1 MKKFFGLLA
10 LAIMLSSCA
19 SLQEMFNSIGNSFG
33 SAGSSGGNTGSQSSP
48 LSRSSKA
55 YVIPASYET
64 AYSYR
69 TDTPDPKMKNIPKN
83 IEANR
88 VNDPAEYV
96 RQIAAYINE
105 NSRNDFERVK
115 KAHDLVAVLVRYDAA
130 NFWANTVPDQ
140 SYQNVLKTKLAVCQ
154 GYSELFKKLCDELK
168 VPCDIVIG
176 FGRGVGTSPFAGDTP
191 TNSNHAWNIVTIN
204 NENYLIDCT
213 WDSGY
218 MDGKVS
224 KQSYTTDWLFL
235 KPEQFLCS
243 HYPENQKQQL
253 MAKSLSSNE
262 FLKLP
267 FYKPK
272 FFEVVE
278 HIDQDLFAI
287 NQVDGKLVLD
297 YTVKDGFDIIY
308 SIFNEN
314 GSRQFPNNVFS
325 QQEGGK
331 YKAYFSFPA
340 GGKYLLRIF
349 WKKVGAKTGESCG
362 ELGIISTTGNTVQ
375 YPTQFS
381 SSGKNIEIISPI
393 EMPLQHGKTCAFKVR
408 VDNKKVIAVI
418 YGKNFVQLT
427 KGEDGVFSGELEIPA
442 GIKEL
447 SIGIADSEKGR
458 YEYIV
463 RYQVN

>member
-10 LAIMLSSCA
+10 LALMLSSCA
-19 SLQEMFNSIGNSFG
+19 SLQEMFGSISLSG
-33 SAGSSGGNTGSQSSP
+33 AGSSGGNAGSQSSP

-64 AYSYR
+64 AYAYR
-69 TDTPDPKMKNIPKN
+69 TDTADPKMKNIPKN

-88 VNDPAEYV
+88 VTDPAEYV
-96 RQIAAYINE
+96 KQIAAYINE

-115 KAHDLVAVLVRYDAA
+115 KAHDLVALLVRYDAA

-191 TNSNHAWNIVTIN
+191 AHSKHAWNIVTIN

-243 HYPENQKQQL
+243 HYPENPKQQL

-297 YTVKDGFDIIY
+297 YTVKDGLDISY

-314 GSRQFPNNVFS
+314 GSRQFPNNVFA

-349 WKKVGAKTGESCG
+349 WKKAGAKTGESCG
-362 ELGIISTTGNTVQ
+362 ELGVISSVGNAVQ

-393 EMPLQHGKTCAFKVR
+393 EMPLQHGKAYTFKVR
-408 VDNKKVIAVI
+408 IDNKNVVAVI

-427 KGEDGVFSGELEIPA
+427 KGDDGIFSGELEIPA
-442 GIKEL
+442 GIKDL

-458 YEYIV
+458 YEYIA